1 MQFIENP
8 DSEVLVKFLFSA
20 VALAALPPVAAFAQQ
35 SSNPAESTD
44 QQVHVTVKVTSSF
57 YGSFTQ
63 EKDVDIRQTA
73 TFSNLSGVHKSMK
86 YDGPCTLNPAPRD
99 IHDGVVV
106 KITPL
111 LYSKNGQVGFEQDV
125 AASKLLGY
133 HDFNSGKCGN
143 ISEASWASDS
153 DGSSVLDRVGQPLQ
167 ILHQV
172 NDANGAHRDLD
183 VSVIFTPVTAR

>member
-1 MQFIENP
+1 M
-8 DSEVLVKFLFSA
+8 KFLFSA

-86 YDGPCTLNPAPRD
+86 YD
-99 IHDGVVV
+99 
-106 KITPL
+106 
-111 LYSKNGQVGFEQDV
+111 
-125 AASKLLGY
+125 
-133 HDFNSGKCGN
+133 
-143 ISEASWASDS
+143 
-153 DGSSVLDRVGQPLQ
+153 
-167 ILHQV
+167 
-172 NDANGAHRDLD
+172 
-183 VSVIFTPVTAR
+183 